1 MGMAVV
7 AWNCLKAFES
17 RQNPG
22 LSTAESSKP
31 WHLKFES
38 FIKVDPKVLYWAT
51 DEITVLVWG
60 KCHHQMCGVPP
71 SVLQLLNMDY
81 GVRVSVLGPLWVM
94 KVPWAAW
101 CRFKVQGNFL
111 LLCSSTT
118 FVSYSWQLNEALKSF
133 MLFAN
138 PGSLSTKFQCLK
150 CCVWMHQGKV
160 LIIPKNVKIQLI
172 AAHLMNDNGS
182 LVARWAFWS
191 FIAFLARVLPCR
203 TASEKYLPRPI

>member
-1 MGMAVV
+1 MCIN
-7 AWNCLKAFES
+7 AWCS
-17 RQNPG
+17 P
-22 LSTAESSKP
+22 
-31 WHLKFES
+31 
-38 FIKVDPKVLYWAT
+38 I
-51 DEITVLVWG
+51 
-60 KCHHQMCGVPP
+60 
-71 SVLQLLNMDY
+71 LNMDY

-172 AAHLMNDNGS
+172 AAHLMNDYGS
-182 LVARWAFWS
+182 LVARWAFWGGKKETCH
-191 FIAFLARVLPCR
+191 IFLKQWQVYLFCPLPPVQVWWFSHGFC
-203 TASEKYLPRPI
+203 SLKGDLPRQNVSLEIFWLAQCLWK